1 MNKMRFS
8 WMERYNIQFEL
19 KLPFK
24 ARPNID
30 LSSNKVAAKFIPFG
44 TSCSRKFNPTKSPFF

>member
-19 KLPFK
+19 KLPIK
-24 ARPNID
+24 ATPSTD
-30 LSSNKVAAKFIPFG
+30 LSSNEVAAKFIPF
-44 TSCSRKFNPTKSPFF
+44 SDELFEEI

>member
-19 KLPFK
+19 KLPIK

-30 LSSNKVAAKFIPFG
+30 LSSNKVAAKFIPF
-44 TSCSRKFNPTKSPFF
+44 SDELFEEI